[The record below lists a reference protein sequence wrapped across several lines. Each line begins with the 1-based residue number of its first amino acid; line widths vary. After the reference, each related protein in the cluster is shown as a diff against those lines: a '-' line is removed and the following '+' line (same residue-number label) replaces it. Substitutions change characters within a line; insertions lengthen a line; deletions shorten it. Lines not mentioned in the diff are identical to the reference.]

1 MNKIGGRVYLSHT
14 RLVGSAITA
23 KPCFSSYRPSLGQ
36 GQDMNKTTTLGEWVP
51 GGSGAGIPFFI
62 MRGGTSTALFF
73 MKDDLPKETA
83 ARDRLLLDILGL
95 PELNERFGIGH
106 DSQSSKIAIIHPAGG
121 QDADID
127 YFFAQGN
134 LTKQTIDTSVSCG
147 NILSAVGPFA
157 IETGL
162 VEVTVP
168 ETSVGVLCVNTNVL
182 ARVIV
187 QTPAGK
193 VRYDGDTRI
202 DGVAGSAA
210 PVLVNFINSEGSVT
224 GQVLPTGQACDL
236 VEGVEIS
243 CVDAAMPV
251 VMALAADFGKTGHE
265 SAEILNRDTALLARI
280 EAVRL
285 VAGRLMGLG
294 DVSHLVMPKF
304 ALLSPPIGKEGIC
317 SRYFTPWA
325 AHTSHA
331 VTGALCVATACLIPG
346 TVAARVYQGAAGG
359 RVQAGPQKEVI
370 EHPAGIIEVEME
382 LRDRDGWITIPEA
395 AFIRTAAALFKGVYH
410 VH

>member
-1 MNKIGGRVYLSHT
+1 MS
-14 RLVGSAITA
+14 
-23 KPCFSSYRPSLGQ
+23 
-36 GQDMNKTTTLGEWVP
+36 MTTHLGEWVP
-51 GGSGAGIPFFI
+51 GGSGADIPFFI

-73 MKDDLPKETA
+73 MKDDLPQETA

-95 PELNERFGIGH
+95 PELKERFGIGH

-121 QDADID
+121 KDADID

-134 LTKQTIDTSVSCG
+134 LTKQKIDTSVSCG

-224 GQVLPTGQACDL
+224 GKVLPTGRACDL

-265 SAEILNRDTALLARI
+265 SAETLNSDTALLARI

-285 VAGRLMGLG
+285 AAGRLMGLG

-304 ALLSPPIGKEGIC
+304 ALLSPPSGQEGIC

-359 RVQAGPQKEVI
+359 RIQAGPQKEVI

-382 LRDRDGWITIPEA
+382 LLDRDGRITIPEA